1 MDANQFSVSRHIPL
15 AVLVCLLS
23 LSILGCASSEPYG
36 PEWSRGMVWYQVFP
50 ERFANGNLWNDPTQ
64 MGSKTVLWDQPFD
77 EATIEEIE
85 RGWML
90 AAGEPRFYGYDPN
103 RAGGSIAN
111 VIFQRRYGGD
121 LQGVL
126 EHLDALQSLG
136 VEGIYLCPVFTS
148 TSLHKYDAADHRH
161 IDPTLGDP
169 GDVSTNG
176 VVSAA
181 TVGDPSD
188 ESTWEWTQADVWFV
202 ETLIP
207 AIHGRGMK
215 IMLDGVWNHVGL
227 DHWAFDDVRTNGL
240 ESKYADWFVVEF
252 DEHGNLIGW
261 ESWNGRNGRLPVFRE
276 TEWGDLAPGPKA
288 HMMAVTRRWMDPDGD
303 GDPSDGIDGWRL
315 DVANEVGRVF
325 WKDWRSVV
333 KGINPEALIIGEIWH
348 DAREYFD
355 GTAFDAQM
363 NYPMAYAVADWLS
376 IGHMRGDAESLAA
389 RLGEVYSHDLE
400 TDLSQ
405 LNLMSSHDTER
416 LVSLMH
422 NNNQRGFD
430 NGSHP
435 WRDMETYDRNSA
447 SDDALVRALAAYAV
461 MVANPGSV
469 MVYNGD
475 EFAMTGADDPDNRRP
490 IPERFWELESESS
503 GGLDEARVWF
513 RDQVQWI
520 LRLRQH
526 PEIGRVLRYG
536 HSSWEASV
544 DGLGL
549 RVIREHEGKL
559 VVVDIGPC
567 AAKWGEYAMAPAI
580 TGLSRRFERGES
592 CWEINLRLFTL
603 K

>member
-1 MDANQFSVSRHIPL
+1 
-15 AVLVCLLS
+15 
-23 LSILGCASSEPYG
+23 
-36 PEWSRGMVWYQVFP
+36 MVWYQVFP
-50 ERFANGNLWNDPTQ
+50 ERFADGNPENNPSQKQST
-64 MGSKTVLWDQPFD
+64 TVLWDESFD
-77 EATIEEIE
+77 AATIEEIE

-90 AAGEPRFYGYDPN
+90 AAGEPRMFGYDPN

-126 EHLDALQSLG
+126 EHLDELQSLG
-136 VEGIYLCPVFTS
+136 VDGIYLCPVYTS

-161 IDPTLGDP
+161 IDPTLGHP
-169 GDVSTNG
+169 GVASTTG
-176 VVSAA
+176 VVPAS

-188 ESTWEWTQADVWFV
+188 ESTWGWTEADRWFV

-207 AIHGRGMK
+207 AIHERGMK
-215 IMLDGVWNHVGL
+215 VMLDGVWNHVGV
-227 DHWAFDDVRTNGL
+227 DHWAFDDVRRRGRAS
-240 ESKYADWFVVEF
+240 EYADWFVVDF
-252 DEHGNLIGW
+252 DEQGDLIGW

-276 TEWGDLAPGPKA
+276 TDSGDLAPGPKA

-325 WKDWRSVV
+325 WKDWRSLV
-333 KGINPEALIIGEIWH
+333 KKINHDALIVGEIWH
-348 DAREYFD
+348 DARAYFD

-376 IGHMRGDAESLAA
+376 IGHMKGDAKSLAA

-422 NNNQRGFD
+422 NDHQRGFD
-430 NGSHP
+430 NGAHP
-435 WRDMETYDRNSA
+435 WRDTETYDRDSA
-447 SDDALVRALAAYAV
+447 SDDALVRALVAYAV

-469 MVYNGD
+469 MVYNGE

-490 IPERFWELESESS
+490 IPQSYWERESDIGSDSS
-503 GGLDEARVWF
+503 GGLDERRVWF
-513 RDQVQWI
+513 RDHVRMV

-526 PEIGRVLRYG
+526 PEFGPVLRLG
-536 HSSWEASV
+536 RARWESSV
-544 DGLGL
+544 DGKGL
-549 RVIREHEGKL
+549 RVSREHDGKQIMI
-559 VVVDIGPC
+559 DIGPC
-567 AAKWGEYAMAPAI
+567 ETQWGERSMEQAANE
-580 TGLSRRFERGES
+580 LRHRFERGES
-592 CWEINLRLFTL
+592 CWEVNLWMV
-603 K
+603 KGE